1 MIPSSMSRYDPTKG
15 CFVLKDLNPLP
26 PANAFEWM
34 RFTEEEKERRGGK
47 SLLPHSDY
55 VRSEAAAKAV
65 AKKRETDPNYG
76 TLSIK
81 DRTEAATAPRGFTVY
96 NKAISSKGAK
106 K

>member
-1 MIPSSMSRYDPTKG
+1 MTPASMSRYDPTKG

-47 SLLPHSDY
+47 SLLPNSDY
-55 VRSEAAAKAV
+55 VRSEAATKAV
-65 AKKRETDPNYG
+65 DKKRETDPTYG
-76 TLSIK
+76 TLPSLK
-81 DRTEAATAPRGFTVY
+81 PREFTVY

>member
-1 MIPSSMSRYDPTKG
+1 MTPATMSRYDPIKG

-47 SLLPHSDY
+47 SLLPNSDY
-55 VRSEAAAKAV
+55 VRSEAATKV
-65 AKKRETDPNYG
+65 VDKKRETNPTYG
-76 TLSIK
+76 TLPSLK
-81 DRTEAATAPRGFTVY
+81 PREFIVF
-96 NKAISSKGAK
+96 NKALGSKGVK